1 MNWQLSWSNINFM
14 KAIFKVLILIFLFSS
29 CKKDGS
35 DDFIWE
41 KSFGQGDA
49 LFISS
54 TPDSGFVS
62 CGELNSKPY
71 LIKLSKDRKV
81 LVDIS
86 LDNEGLFSSAWSD
99 KSGYVAAGNAGGTI
113 LLARF
118 SPGGANLWDT
128 TITVGFKVDRT
139 TLCYMGSGNL
149 LAVATAIPD
158 SANSGATDL
167 FFIRLDTAGHV
178 TGKNEMTQTS
188 FISANKALVDNSGN
202 IYLAL
207 TRKTAAAK
215 PKASVSK
222 FNNDLQKLW
231 ETELYNNPNFG
242 AASLDINLDASG
254 NVYVSGRTELT
265 SGESITNNS
274 FFASLSSTGTIRWK
288 QYRQNINEGIALVF
302 KDDILMML
310 NTNCF
315 AVSMADPLDGTDSGN
330 IRIFDACDSKTTDA
344 FGRDMDVT
352 HDGNILVAGSKGG
365 SFFLALRSSL

>member
-1 MNWQLSWSNINFM
+1 M
-14 KAIFKVLILIFLFSS
+14 KAIFWVLILIFLFSS
-29 CKKDGS
+29 CKKEGN

-49 LFISS
+49 LFIRS

-81 LVDIS
+81 IVDIS

-99 KSGYVAAGNAGGTI
+99 KSGYIAAGNAGGKMI
-113 LLARF
+113 LARF
-118 SPGGANLWDT
+118 SPSGVNVWDT
-128 TITVGFKVDRT
+128 SITTGFKVDRT
-139 TLCYMGSGNL
+139 TLCYMGDGNL

-158 SANSGATDL
+158 SANSGATGL
-167 FFIRLDTAGHV
+167 FFISLDSTGHIIQKKEI
-178 TGKNEMTQTS
+178 TETN
-188 FISANKALVDNSGN
+188 FISANKADVDNAGN
-202 IYLAL
+202 IYLPL

-215 PKASVSK
+215 PKASVAK
-222 FNNDLQKLW
+222 FNSDFQKLW

-242 AASLDINLDASG
+242 AATLDINLDASG
-254 NVYVSGRTELT
+254 NIYVSGKTELS
-265 SGESITNNS
+265 SGESVLNNS
-274 FFASLSSTGTIRWK
+274 FLASLSGTGAIRWK
-288 QYRQNINEGIALVF
+288 QYHENINEGIALVIND
-302 KDDILMML
+302 DDILMML

-315 AVSMADPLDGTDSGN
+315 AVNMVSPLDGTYSGK

-365 SFFLALRSSL
+365 SFFLALKSSL